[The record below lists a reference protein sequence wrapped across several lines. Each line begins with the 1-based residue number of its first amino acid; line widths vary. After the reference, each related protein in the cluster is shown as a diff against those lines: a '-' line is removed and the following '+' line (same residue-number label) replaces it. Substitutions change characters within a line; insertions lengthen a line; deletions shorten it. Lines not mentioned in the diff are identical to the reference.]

1 MPKNEG
7 YKPNESMASAARRGL
22 ELRRKNGG
30 KGGTSVG
37 VARARD
43 IANRKNLSLSTV
55 KRMHS
60 FFSRHAGNEKPKAGE
75 DRNKD
80 KGYISFLLWGGNPGK
95 KWAKSIVERS
105 EMATKTLIGDLV
117 KFEALSLDAGSKID
131 MDNGVIFGAKVIELG
146 RVNDHRPFIVDEET
160 LSEVVAF
167 GNRPNNGIKVRFT
180 HTQESLGNHLGRAIN
195 FYRRGQEN
203 CVRCDI
209 NLVKAAKLAPF
220 NAYDYI
226 MSLAMEDPEALGLS
240 IAFMMDPDTEPVD
253 GLLPVRLKRLYSV
266 DFVGEPN
273 ATRGGLF
280 SAENEEGMTI
290 KEKLEGQLDEE
301 KKDQVIFEEDE
312 KKDEY
317 EEDVKKEEASE
328 DPEEEEMEDEE
339 EKEEDMEHGEGHDK
353 KEEQS
358 QQPTPEYEAYI
369 EAFGDQGAVWFL
381 RKRPLNE
388 CFAEYLH
395 EFRKENEDLKKQLSE
410 AKTKLEAFS
419 KTLGE
424 EEPATKS
431 AEVELSE
438 AEIRHQEFI
447 SKKKQEGW
455 SDREIRWASLFSK

>member
-1 MPKNEG
+1 MPNSEG
-7 YKPNESMASAARRGL
+7 YKPSEAMASAARRGL
-22 ELRRKNGG
+22 ELRRKNNG
-30 KGGTSVG
+30 KGGTEVG

-43 IANRKNLSLSTV
+43 ISNRKNLSLSTV

-60 FFSRHAGNEKPKAGE
+60 FFSRHEGNEKPTAGE

-80 KGYISFLLWGGNPGK
+80 KGYISFLLWGGSPGK
-95 KWAKSIVERS
+95 KWAKGIIERA
-105 EMATKTLIGDLV
+105 EMSNKTENVINDLV
-117 KFEALSLDAGSKID
+117 KFEALSLDAASKID
-131 MDNGVIFGAKVIELG
+131 MDNGVIYGAKVIELG

-180 HTQESLGNHLGRAIN
+180 HTQESLGNHLGRAVN

-240 IAFMMDPDTEPVD
+240 IAFMMDPEVEAVD
-253 GLLPVRLKRLYSV
+253 GLLPVRIKRLYSV

-280 SAENEEGMTI
+280 SAENEESMTI

-301 KKDQVIFEEDE
+301 KKDQVVFEEDE
-312 KKDEY
+312 KKDKY
-317 EEDVKKEEASE
+317 EEVKDEEASKDE
-328 DPEEEEMEDEE
+328 DEDKMEEDEDEMEEEEKDG
-339 EKEEDMEHGEGHDK
+339 EKV
-353 KEEQS
+353 EQS
-358 QQPTPEYEAYI
+358 QQPLPEYEAYI
-369 EAFGDQGAVWFL
+369 EAFGEQGAVWYL
-381 RKRPLNE
+381 RGKPLNE

-395 EFRKENEDLKKQLSE
+395 SVNKENEALRAELAEAKAQVEAFSAGLGEESPAAANADVQLSE
-410 AKTKLEAFS
+410 AEM
-419 KTLGE
+419 
-424 EEPATKS
+424 
-431 AEVELSE
+431 
-438 AEIRHQEFI
+438 RHQEFI
-447 SKKKQEGW
+447 AQKKEQGW
-455 SDREIRWASLFSK
+455 SDKEIRWASLFSK

>member
-1 MPKNEG
+1 MPKDEG
-7 YKPNESMASAARRGL
+7 YKPNESMANAARRGL
-22 ELRRKNGG
+22 ELRKKNNG
-30 KGGTSVG
+30 KGGTAVG

-75 DRNKD
+75 NRNKD
-80 KGYISFLLWGGNPGK
+80 KGYISFLLWGGSPGK

-105 EMATKTLIGDLV
+105 EMTTKTIVNDLV

-131 MDNGVIFGAKVIELG
+131 IDSGTIYGAKVIELG

-180 HTQESLGNHLGRAIN
+180 HTQESLGNHLGRATN

-253 GLLPVRLKRLYSV
+253 GLLPVRLKRLYSC

-280 SAENEEGMTI
+280 STENEEDMTI

-301 KKDQVIFEEDE
+301 IKEQVSFEEHE

-317 EEDVKKEEASE
+317 EKEVKDEESSE
-328 DPEEEEMEDEE
+328 DPEEEMEDDEDEE
-339 EKEEDMEHGEGHDK
+339 EMEHGEDHDK
-353 KEEQS
+353 KEEHS
-358 QQPTPEYEAYI
+358 QQPAPEYEAYI

-395 EFRKENEDLKKQLSE
+395 EFRKENEDLKKKLKE
-410 AKTKLEAFS
+410 ANAKIEAFS
-419 KTLGE
+419 QSLGE
-424 EEPATKS
+424 HEPAS
-431 AEVELSE
+431 SSPEVELSE
-438 AEIRHQEFI
+438 AELRHQEFI
-447 SKKKQEGW
+447 SQKKKDGW

>member
-1 MPKNEG
+1 MPKDEG
-7 YKPNESMASAARRGL
+7 YKPSEAMASAARRGL
-22 ELRRKNGG
+22 ELRKKNNG
-30 KGGTSVG
+30 KGGTEVG

-43 IANRKNLSLSTV
+43 ISNRKNLSLSTV

-60 FFSRHAGNEKPKAGE
+60 FFSRHKGNEKPSPGE

-80 KGYISFLLWGGNPGK
+80 KGYIAFLLWGGSPGK
-95 KWAKSIVERS
+95 KWAKGIVERA
-105 EMATKTLIGDLV
+105 EMSNKTNTGIDDLV
-117 KFEALSLDAGSKID
+117 KFEALSLDSGSKID
-131 MDNGVIFGAKVIELG
+131 TDNGVIYGAKVIELG
-146 RVNDHRPFIVDEET
+146 RVNDHRPFLVDEET
-160 LSEVVAF
+160 LSAVVAF

-180 HTQESLGNHLGRAIN
+180 HTQESLGNHLGRAVN

-240 IAFMMDPDTEPVD
+240 IAFMMDPEVEAVD
-253 GLLPVRLKRLYSV
+253 GLLPVRIKRLYSV

-280 SAENEEGMTI
+280 SAENEESMTI
-290 KEKLEGQLDEE
+290 EEKLEGQLDED
-301 KKDQVIFEEDE
+301 KKDQVVFEEDE

-317 EEDVKKEEASE
+317 EEDVKDEKAS
-328 DPEEEEMEDEE
+328 EEEEEEDEME
-339 EKEEDMEHGEGHDK
+339 EHDDEGEK
-353 KEEQS
+353 VEQS
-358 QQPTPEYEAYI
+358 QQPVPEYEAYI

-395 EFRKENEDLKKQLSE
+395 GFRKENEDLKKQL
-410 AKTKLEAFS
+410 ADANAKLEAFS
-419 KTLGE
+419 NSLGE
-424 EEPATKS
+424 AEPASKS

-447 SKKKQEGW
+447 QQKKKDGW